1 MRRKEAAWWGGF
13 DWHPEK
19 LSSSTRG
26 FSKIGRDVDV
36 LHKLL
41 EVVRLTSKTGS
52 KALRID
58 LLLFR
63 CTTVILFDPHKCKK
77 GQETVRLAEGSE
89 STCSLPSGHCAA
101 LAVLAPSASSN
112 TVSPPLW
119 ETLFVPCET
128 IFEDG

>member
-1 MRRKEAAWWGGF
+1 
-13 DWHPEK
+13 
-19 LSSSTRG
+19 
-26 FSKIGRDVDV
+26 V

-101 LAVLAPSASSN
+101 LAALAVLAPSASSN
-112 TVSPPLW
+112 TVSPLLW
-119 ETLFVPCET
+119 ETLFVPCGT
-128 IFEDG
+128 IFEDE